1 MKNTIKLFGIIVLV
15 TVIGFSMAGCKAKE
29 RSADTSPVSEAG
41 SGTGG
46 NAAQNTPSGPIAITL
61 DDPGDIPFL
70 HNDSR
75 IQVGGLYEIT
85 VDTWFKQLSST
96 MLILGLK
103 SDQNSAD
110 NFSISVESRIPDFK
124 RGDPVRVVFSYKPDR
139 LFAKQ
144 AFTNS
149 TLISITAR

>member
-29 RSADTSPVSEAG
+29 KSADTSPVSEAG

-75 IQVGGLYEIT
+75 IKEGGTYEIT
-85 VDTWFKQLSST
+85 VDAWYHSVYSNILMLAST
-96 MLILGLK
+96 PGIAI
-103 SDQNSAD
+103 SD
-110 NFSISVESRIPDFK
+110 ISVEIKSRIPDFK
-124 RGDPVRVVFSYKPDR
+124 QGDPVRVVFSYKPSIIT
-139 LFAKQ
+139 KQ
-144 AFTNS
+144 SYTNS
-149 TLISITAR
+149 ELVSITAR